1 LTRTV
6 KTEDHPTAV
15 NPTVR
20 RLLETYSW
28 TVIFNLFCRKLNGYK
43 YGGVF
48 KVRQPVLLIRDPEII
63 KSVLVKE
70 FNSFH
75 DNDIE
80 SVPDVDPVFGRNP
93 FVLTGER

>member
-1 LTRTV
+1 
-6 KTEDHPTAV
+6 
-15 NPTVR
+15 
-20 RLLETYSW
+20 
-28 TVIFNLFCRKLNGYK
+28 
-43 YGGVF
+43 
-48 KVRQPVLLIRDPEII
+48 VLLIRDPEII